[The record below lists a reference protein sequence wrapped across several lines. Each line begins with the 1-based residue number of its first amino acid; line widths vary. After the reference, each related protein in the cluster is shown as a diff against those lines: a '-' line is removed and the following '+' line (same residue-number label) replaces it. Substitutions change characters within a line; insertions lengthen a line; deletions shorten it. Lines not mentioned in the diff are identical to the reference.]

1 MARNNNVL
9 HINEDAVINAFKRL
23 SGKEQTKI
31 NKAGLRAGAKMIQ
44 KDVRSEV
51 NSYFRNKDEKF
62 GDMLS
67 GVSVTVGKKGDYSKV
82 NLFGKRKYHHSYIL
96 RFFSIGTKIRK
107 QRKYK
112 GRSLRRERN
121 LGRISQHDFFQSVN
135 QSTVSSRV
143 DKYITKNTMKLF
155 NNRN

>member
-9 HINEDAVINAFKRL
+9 QINEDAVINAFRRL
-23 SGKEQTKI
+23 SGKQQTKI
-31 NKAGLRAGAKMIQ
+31 NKAGLRAGAKVIQ

-51 NSYFRNKDEKF
+51 NSYFRSKGEKF

-67 GVSVTVGKKGDYSKV
+67 GVSVTVGKNGDYSKV

-96 RFFSIGTKIRK
+96 RFFSIGTRTRK

-112 GRSLRRERN
+112 GRLLRRERN
-121 LGRISQHDFFQSVN
+121 LGSITHYDFFQSVN
-135 QSTVSSRV
+135 QTTVSTQV